1 MSNNSENLLNEQINF
16 QKELLFFKDDILK
29 DIKKFELKQNSKYN
43 EIENSIEL
51 QIKSFEEKI
60 NNITEKIANSS
71 KFNDKIIEEK
81 I

>member
-16 QKELLFFKDDILK
+16 QKQLLFFKDDILK

-51 QIKSFEEKI
+51 QIKAFEEKI
-60 NNITEKIANSS
+60 NNITEK
-71 KFNDKIIEEK
+71 
-81 I
+81 